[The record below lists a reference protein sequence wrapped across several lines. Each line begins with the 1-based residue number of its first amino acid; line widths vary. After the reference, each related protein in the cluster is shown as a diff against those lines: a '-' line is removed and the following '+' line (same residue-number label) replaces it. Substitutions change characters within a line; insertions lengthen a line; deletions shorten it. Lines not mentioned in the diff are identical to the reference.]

1 MWRLVFPTRKS
12 QSLSPSHGT
21 SHPTF
26 WVWSIS
32 LAPTSRHEIQASDNP
47 TAKRLSLVLQ
57 KKHSFTVLEFNVS
70 AWGRIRFSRTHKTA
84 YKTAESEQR
93 SSASYISYR
102 CVFGR
107 TPCVRATRIR
117 TQPHQ
122 LDVSH
127 KVSHLATSTW
137 SLHAANL
144 AESKEIGDIPFWGIA
159 SAIFY
164 CFNFWPRLN
173 SSWHHGVRILTRY
186 KVRSKCRISFKKPWV
201 IALAYG

>member
-1 MWRLVFPTRKS
+1 ME
-12 QSLSPSHGT
+12 
-21 SHPTF
+21 HPTF

-32 LAPTSRHEIQASDNP
+32 LAPTSRHGQ
-47 TAKRLSLVLQ
+47 TAIFGAA
-57 KKHSFTVLEFNVS
+57 KKHSFTVLEFKVS

-93 SSASYISYR
+93 SSASYISCQ

-122 LDVSH
+122 LDVS

-144 AESKEIGDIPFWGIA
+144 AESKETETYLFGGQCDILLLQLLAKIEFLLAPWG
-159 SAIFY
+159 
-164 CFNFWPRLN
+164 
-173 SSWHHGVRILTRY
+173 
-186 KVRSKCRISFKKPWV
+186 
-201 IALAYG
+201 